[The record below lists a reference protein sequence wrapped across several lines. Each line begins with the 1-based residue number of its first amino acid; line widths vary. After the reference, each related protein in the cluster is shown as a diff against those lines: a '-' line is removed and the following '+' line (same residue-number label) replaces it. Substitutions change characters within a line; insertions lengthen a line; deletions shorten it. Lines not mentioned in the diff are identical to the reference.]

1 MAAAPKSQMDNEM
14 AHALKIVIT
23 GDIGCGKSTAVRAAM
38 QQLGWS
44 QPAGFFTHWGGGGR
58 GASELYLS
66 TWSGE
71 SQVVARRLAETP
83 RPLELPFEA
92 DLALFNRV
100 AVASLSA
107 AAGPVVVDELGVLE
121 LGATELVA
129 ALVRIFRGPRP
140 VLAVIQRR
148 ALERWLDLL
157 GRENVA
163 PVVAADSATRNELP
177 GKIVSLFRAG
187 SAAS

>member
-1 MAAAPKSQMDNEM
+1 M
-14 AHALKIVIT
+14 KIVVS

-44 QPAGFFTHWGGGGR
+44 QPAGFFTHWGTAGR

-71 SQVVARRLAETP
+71 TQVVARRVAKTDP
-83 RPLELPFEA
+83 ALELPFEV

-100 AVASLSA
+100 AVASLAA

-121 LGATELVA
+121 SGAADLVA
-129 ALVRIFRGPRP
+129 ALVQIFRGPRP

-148 ALERWLDLL
+148 ALERWLEII
-157 GRENVA
+157 GSENVGHRIE
-163 PVVAADSATRNELP
+163 VDSATRNEQP
-177 GKIVSLFRAG
+177 GKIVSLFRA
-187 SAAS
+187 